1 MRSTI
6 MEVDNQKLKYNIE
19 QIKKHVGN
27 KEIMPVVKA
36 NAYGTYINKRLDILN
51 LFNIIAVAIVDEAIE
66 IRKLGYN
73 KEIFVLNQPDIEDI
87 KSIIEYD
94 LTIGLS
100 SLEFLNE
107 LDKIQSKIR
116 VHIEIETGMNRT
128 GVQIDKLQQYI
139 TKLKQ
144 SSNIIVE
151 GVYTHL
157 SSADC
162 DMDYTIKQLEKFK
175 QAVKVVK
182 EEYEELKYIHS
193 QASSGF
199 LNFTDDIS
207 NLVRTGIAM
216 YGFEPFENVKEK
228 IDIKPICTLKS
239 KITFIKDVEEG
250 EAVSYSK
257 KYIADKKR
265 KIATI
270 PIGYADGIRRE
281 LTNIGEVL
289 INNKKAKIVGA
300 VCMDSFMA
308 DVTEIE
314 NVKVG
319 TEVYIW
325 DNDKINVEEIA
336 KKCNTI
342 NYEILTGISYRV
354 PRIFI

>member
-6 MEVDNQKLKYNIE
+6 MEVDTQKLKYNIE
-19 QIKKHVGN
+19 QIKKYVGN

-66 IRKLGYN
+66 IRKLGYT
-73 KEIFVLNQPDIEDI
+73 KEIFVLNQPAIEDI
-87 KSIIEYD
+87 SDILEYN

-107 LDKIQSKIR
+107 LDNIQSKIK

-139 TKLKQ
+139 NKLKQ
-144 SSNIIVE
+144 NSNIIVE

-162 DMDYTIKQLEKFK
+162 DVDYTRKQLEKFK
-175 QAVKVVK
+175 QAVEIIKG
-182 EEYEELKYIHS
+182 EYKELKYIHS

-199 LNFTDDIS
+199 LNYTDDIS
-207 NLVRTGIAM
+207 NLVRTGIVM

-239 KITFIKDVEEG
+239 KITFIKDVQEG

-257 KYIADKKR
+257 KYVADKKI

-281 LTNIGEVL
+281 LTNKGDVV

-336 KKCNTI
+336 KKYNTI

>member
-6 MEVDNQKLKYNIE
+6 MEVDTKKLKYNIE
-19 QIKKHVGN
+19 QIKKYVGN
-27 KEIMPVVKA
+27 KEIMPIVKA
-36 NAYGTYINKRLDILN
+36 NAYGTYINKRLDVLN

-73 KEIFVLNQPDIEDI
+73 KEIFILNQPAIEDI
-87 KSIIEYD
+87 KNILKYS

-107 LDKIQSKIR
+107 LDNIQSKIK

-128 GVQIDKLQQYI
+128 GVQIDKLQKYI
-139 TKLKQ
+139 AKIKQ
-144 SSNIIVE
+144 NNNILVE

-162 DMDYTIKQLEKFK
+162 DGEYTTKQLEKFK
-175 QAVKVVK
+175 KAVEIVK
-182 EEYEELKYIHS
+182 GEYKELKYIHS

-199 LNFTDDIS
+199 LNYTENIS
-207 NLVRTGIAM
+207 NLVRTGIVM
-216 YGFEPFENVKEK
+216 YGFEPFDYVKEK

-239 KITFIKDVEEG
+239 KITFLKEVQEG
-250 EAVSYSK
+250 EAVSYSR
-257 KYIADKKR
+257 KYIANTKR

-281 LTNIGEVL
+281 LANIGEVI
-289 INNKKAKIVGA
+289 INNKKAKVVGS

-319 TEVYIW
+319 TEVYMW
-325 DNDKINVEEIA
+325 DNERITVEEIA